1 MQTASCHCCFH
12 VSKIILQLL
21 FPFQLGTDV
30 LLYAWTGPETPVAK
44 ATIISVHPNTIV
56 GREPLGPQ
64 TYEVIVNVSL
74 KKDAV
79 LPYQYDG
86 LRYMSDAVKMSIA
99 WPSTKVSIKNV
110 CSVHLPF
117 LC

>member
-1 MQTASCHCCFH
+1 MQTPSCHCCFH

-30 LLYAWTGPETPVAK
+30 LLCAWIGPETLVVK
-44 ATIISVHPNTIV
+44 ATIISVDPDTIV
-56 GREPLGPQ
+56 GREPLGPE

-74 KKDAV
+74 KKDVV

-86 LRYMSDAVKMSIA
+86 LLYISDAVKMSIA
-99 WPSTKVSIKNV
+99 WPSTKVITKNV
-110 CSVHLPF
+110 CSVHVAYT
-117 LC
+117 C